1 MQKKTFLEKV
11 KSQPSKRYE
20 RSDGNKNINK
30 RTDAQLQKQIQTKAK
45 RTKKKKRRNPSSRQF
60 VGIICGTWKKLIL
73 FMIFS
78 F

>member
-1 MQKKTFLEKV
+1 MQKKTFEKV

-45 RTKKKKRRNPSSRQF
+45 RTKKKNDEIHHHDSLLESF
-60 VGIICGTWKKLIL
+60 VALGR
-73 FMIFS
+73 S
-78 F
+78 

>member
-45 RTKKKKRRNPSSRQF
+45 RTKKKNDEIHHHDSLLESF
-60 VGIICGTWKKLIL
+60 VALGR
-73 FMIFS
+73 S
-78 F
+78 

>member
-45 RTKKKKRRNPSSRQF
+45 RTKKKNDEIHHHDSLLVSF
-60 VGIICGTWKKLIL
+60 VALGR
-73 FMIFS
+73 S
-78 F
+78 